1 MYIDDGAA
9 GAVAPP
15 PPPTHKHVLVPRI
28 AASRAHKS
36 FYQYRAWHYLCHHRL
51 QRVNFLPLDDSRTT

>member
-9 GAVAPP
+9 GAVAPSL
-15 PPPTHKHVLVPRI
+15 THKHVLVPKI

-36 FYQYRAWHYLCHHRL
+36 FYQYRAWHYLCHRRL
-51 QRVNFLPLDDSRTT
+51 QRVNFLP